1 MRYPVF
7 FVIVILCSCQAKSR
21 EIHPTFSSSLISY
34 WKDEKVASVW
44 DWVPKEE
51 IIELTQGWEFHN
63 WDTLKGKE
71 PISPDLENGTLI
83 NLPHR
88 IKIPNS
94 NIWYSGDFELENGV
108 LAVQGDDGQ
117 QVWIEGIPILP
128 DQDHV
133 YQIPKTKGKIT
144 IRVINNAVAGGLTK
158 VSWIPIEIW
167 ENAKMESQEKIQ
179 QKIIEA
185 KSNLWQG
192 EKGVDGNFTDYPIWF
207 SDPVILPH
215 DDDHYLMRWT
225 GEKGHESWL
234 FYGKDSIDLHFST
247 LATEKE
253 GTYSAYLPKK
263 KVQYYRF
270 EMSATQSPVY
280 SCNLKE
286 SEAKTSFALWADS
299 QGGWEKFENILHQ
312 INLANPDFT
321 IGVGDLVG
329 NGRLESDYQ
338 KLLQYLSPIAVP
350 HYLFPGNHDYDGSYQ
365 SWIPEAFQKILKT
378 DNQKNYFSWQS
389 GPCAFIGLDPN
400 ENFPV
405 SVTEDSDQHIWFQKE
420 IKSDK
425 WTNATWKIILIHQ
438 PPFSQGW
445 HRYQGEKSIE
455 NLLRPVWESGLADL
469 VVSGH
474 THDYE
479 RLILNHQKGKTAFL
493 ILGGAG
499 GGLESDDIKEAYP
512 KMDVLIRKHHF
523 GWIEADNKKLDFKAI
538 GLTGE
543 VIDSFSL
550 EK

>member
-7 FVIVILCSCQAKSR
+7 FVIVVLCSCQAKNQ

-34 WKDEKVASVW
+34 WKEEKVASVW
-44 DWVPKEE
+44 DRVPKEE

-71 PISPDLENGTLI
+71 PIFTDLENGTLV

-117 QVWIEGIPILP
+117 QIWIEGIPILP
-128 DQDHV
+128 DQDHA

-158 VSWIPIEIW
+158 VNWIPIEIW

-192 EKGVDGNFTDYPIWF
+192 EEGVDDNFTDYPIWF

-215 DDDHYLMRWT
+215 DDDHYLIRWT

-234 FYGKDSIDLHFST
+234 FYGKDSVDLHFST

-253 GTYSAYLPKK
+253 GTYSAYLPKM

-280 SCNLKE
+280 SINLKE

-425 WTNATWKIILIHQ
+425 WTNATWKIILVHQ

-445 HRYQGEKSIE
+445 QRYQGEKSIE

-479 RLILNHQKGKTAFL
+479 RLILNHRKGKTAFL

-499 GGLESDDIKEAYP
+499 GGMESDDIKEAYP

-538 GLTGE
+538 GLSGE